1 MAERIIGSRD
11 GLEAIEV
18 GGRFFIRSSDPG
30 RPVAKREVEESEAVQ
45 FAPALPAEDPDSV
58 AEVPTEAAIL
68 PPKPGTTGFAG
79 SVAD

>member
-1 MAERIIGSRD
+1 M
-11 GLEAIEV
+11 
-18 GGRFFIRSSDPG
+18 
-30 RPVAKREVEESEAVQ
+30 AKREVEESEAVQ